1 MPGRL
6 RGLIKPRKGQ
16 LQADAGVVIMGYK
29 GDPYLN
35 QRPAW
40 TKDGT
45 LMVFRK
51 LEQDVVGFD
60 EYLAKAGPLWRKFL
74 PPSQVPKVNP
84 PLSDK
89 EGAELFGA
97 RMVGRWKSVRGF
109 FGLGIAVS

>member
-1 MPGRL
+1 
-6 RGLIKPRKGQ
+6 
-16 LQADAGVVIMGYK
+16 MGYK

-40 TKDGT
+40 AKDGT

-74 PPSQVPKVNP
+74 PPAQVPKVNP
-84 PLSDK
+84 PLSDE
-89 EGAELFGA
+89 EGADLFGA
-97 RMVGRWKSVRGF
+97 RMVGRWKSVR
-109 FGLGIAVS
+109 VSLDIGSVVD